1 MVLNPGTGSNTF
13 RRDYLS
19 RMDTRDAKTV
29 LAQLAAAFEHFNQV
43 HPHSSLKML
52 SPHEYREQ
60 QKQNHVERH
69 QRRAQHVD
77 HQALH
82 CG

>member
-1 MVLNPGTGSNTF
+1 VNTL
-13 RRDYLS
+13 RRDYLP
-19 RMDTRDAKTV
+19 RMDTRDAQTV
-29 LAQLAAAFEHFNQV
+29 LAQLAAVFEHFNRV
-43 HPHSSLKML
+43 HPHSSLKMM

-60 QKQNHVERH
+60 QKQNHVERQ

-77 HQALH
+77 QQALH